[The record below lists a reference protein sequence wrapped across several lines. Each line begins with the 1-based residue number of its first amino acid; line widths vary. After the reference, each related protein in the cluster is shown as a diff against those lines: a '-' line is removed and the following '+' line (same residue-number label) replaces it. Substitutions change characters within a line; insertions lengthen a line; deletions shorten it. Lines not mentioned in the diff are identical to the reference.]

1 MKDLISRE
9 ALLQQIGEKLNVLRS
24 CNDFKEAWGMRYAM
38 VMIQNA
44 PAVDAVEVVHGR
56 WVEEHKHTWIP
67 VEYDKDGEPI
77 LHDVVFYRCN
87 LCGRIEGK
95 KEPFCNC
102 GADMRDGE

>member
-9 ALLQQIGEKLNVLRS
+9 ALLQQIGEKLNVLRG

-56 WVEEHKHTWIP
+56 WERLNYVNGWARCSRCESTWELEKI
-67 VEYDKDGEPI
+67 DA
-77 LHDVVFYRCN
+77 FN
-87 LCGRIEGK
+87 MT
-95 KEPFCNC
+95 FCPNC
-102 GADMRDGE
+102 GARMDGESNE